1 MQRRDRMQRRFGC
14 FVNGM
19 VAVIALALA
28 WPAFNVAAADL
39 AGKTVSWTIPFKE
52 GGGSGRWARFVE
64 PFLRKHSGAD
74 IRLKFVPGGGSTKGA
89 NLYAKRAR
97 PDGLHLFGTSGSTQF
112 PFLLGDKR
120 VKYDYGKWRPLLAY
134 ATGGVVYITPKL
146 GVRTAAELVRK
157 NPPLKYGS
165 QGATSLDLVPL
176 LAFEMLGL
184 NVKAVF
190 GMKGRSAGRK
200 AFMTG
205 ETSIDYQTSAAYLS
219 KVTPLVKE
227 GSAIPVMSWGALDA
241 KGNLVR
247 DPNFPDLPHFAEV
260 YAQVKG
266 EKPSG
271 TWFDAWKAF
280 FTAGF
285 PAQKFIVVP
294 KETPEDVVRAYQAAF
309 TRMFADPE
317 YRATKGKKIGNYD
330 QVTGAAAE
338 LKFNA
343 ATRVPPEARAWV
355 RNWLTTKY
363 SVVF

>member
-1 MQRRDRMQRRFGC
+1 MHRSVRYF
-14 FVNGM
+14 FN
-19 VAVIALALA
+19 ASAIAIALVLA
-28 WPAFNVAAADL
+28 CPPFNAAAADL
-39 AGKTVSWTIPFKE
+39 KGKTVTWTIPFGE

-89 NLYAKRAR
+89 NLYAKRAK
-97 PDGLHLFGTSGSTQF
+97 PDGLDLLGTSGSTQF
-112 PFLLGDKR
+112 PFLLSDKR

-134 ATGGVVYITPKL
+134 ATGGVAYISPKL
-146 GVRTAAELVRK
+146 GVKTAAELVKK

-205 ETSIDYQTSAAYLS
+205 ETSIDYQTSSAYLS

-227 GSAIPVMSWGALDA
+227 GSAIPIMSWGTLDA

-260 YAQVKG
+260 YEQVKG
-266 EKPSG
+266 KKPSG
-271 TWFDAWKAF
+271 AWFDAWKAF

-285 PAQKFIVVP
+285 PAQKFVVLP
-294 KETPEDVVRAYQAAF
+294 KDTPEDVVKAYQDAF
-309 TRMFADPE
+309 GKMLADPE
-317 YRATKGKKIGNYD
+317 YLASKDKKIGTYD

-338 LKFNA
+338 LKFKA
-343 ATRVPPEARAWV
+343 ATDVPSEAKAWV

>member
-1 MQRRDRMQRRFGC
+1 MNRRARRYLL
-14 FVNGM
+14 VVAAW
-19 VAVIALALA
+19 VAVALTL
-28 WPAFNVAAADL
+28 PAFNAAAADL
-39 AGKTVSWTIPFKE
+39 SGKTVTWTIPFSE

-89 NLYAKRAR
+89 NLYAKRAK
-97 PDGLHLFGTSGSTQF
+97 PDGLDLLGTSGSTQF

-120 VKYDYGKWRPLLAY
+120 VKYDYGAWRPLLAY
-134 ATGGVVYITPKL
+134 ATGGVAYISPKL
-146 GVRTAAELVRK
+146 GAKTAAELVASK
-157 NPPLKYGS
+157 PSLKYGS

-184 NVKAVF
+184 DVKAVF

-227 GSAIPVMSWGALDA
+227 GSALPILSWGALDA

-260 YAQVKG
+260 YEQVHGK
-266 EKPSG
+266 KPSG

-285 PAQKFIVVP
+285 PAQKFVVVP
-294 KETPEDVVRAYQAAF
+294 KDTPDDVAKAYEDAF
-309 TRMFADPE
+309 NKMLADPE
-317 YRATKGKKIGNYD
+317 YIANKDKKIGTYA
-330 QVTGAAAE
+330 QVTGSAAE
-338 LKFNA
+338 LKFKA
-343 ATRVPPEARAWV
+343 ATQVPAEARKWV
-355 RNWLTTKY
+355 RDWLTKKY
-363 SVVF
+363 NVVF

>member
-1 MQRRDRMQRRFGC
+1 MHKGTRHLFYG
-14 FVNGM
+14 FVIIM
-19 VAVIALALA
+19 ALMLLT
-28 WPAFNVAAADL
+28 PAFNAAAADL
-39 AGKTVSWTIPFKE
+39 KGKTVTWTIPFGE

-97 PDGLHLFGTSGSTQF
+97 PDGLHLLGTSGSTQF

-134 ATGGVVYITPKL
+134 ATGGVAYISPKL
-146 GVRTAAELVRK
+146 GARTAADLVAK
-157 NPPLKYGS
+157 KPSLKYGA
-165 QGATSLDLVPL
+165 QRATSLDLVPL

-184 NVKAVF
+184 DVKAVF
-190 GMKGRSAGRK
+190 GMKSRGAGRK

-205 ETSIDYQTSAAYLS
+205 ETTIDYQTSAAYLS

-227 GSAIPVMSWGALDA
+227 GSAVPIMSWGALDD

-247 DPNFPDLPHFAEV
+247 DPNFPDLPHFVEV
-260 YAQVKG
+260 YEQVKG
-266 EKPSG
+266 QKPSG
-271 TWFDAWKAF
+271 AWFDAWKAF

-285 PAQKFIVVP
+285 PAQKFVVVP
-294 KETPEDVVRAYQAAF
+294 RDTPEDVVKAYQDAF
-309 TRMFADPE
+309 RKMFADHE
-317 YRATKGKKIGNYD
+317 YIANKDKKIGTYA

-338 LKFNA
+338 LKFKA
-343 ATRVPPEARAWV
+343 AVSVPPEAKAWV
-355 RNWLTTKY
+355 RNWLTKKY
-363 SVVF
+363 SVKF

>member
-1 MQRRDRMQRRFGC
+1 MYQGSRYFFFGL
-14 FVNGM
+14 
-19 VAVIALALA
+19 VAAISLTFA
-28 WPAFNVAAADL
+28 WPATDVAAADI
-39 AGKTVSWTIPFKE
+39 KDKIVTWTIPFSE

-74 IRLKFVPGGGSTKGA
+74 VRLKFVPGGGSTKGA
-89 NLYAKRAR
+89 NLFAKRAK
-97 PDGLHLFGTSGSTQF
+97 PNGLDLLGTSGSTQF

-134 ATGGVVYITPKL
+134 ATGGVAYTTPKL
-146 GVRTAAELVRK
+146 GVKTAAELAAK
-157 NPPLKYGS
+157 KPSLKYGS

-184 NVKAVF
+184 DVKAVF

-205 ETSIDYQTSAAYLS
+205 ETTIDYQTSAAYLS

-227 GSAIPVMSWGALDA
+227 GSALPIMSWGALDA

-260 YAQVKG
+260 YEQVHGK
-266 EKPSG
+266 KPSG
-271 TWFDAWKAF
+271 IWFDAWKAF

-285 PAQKFIVVP
+285 PAQKFVVVP
-294 KETPEDVVRAYQAAF
+294 KGTPNDVAKAYEDAF
-309 TRMFADPE
+309 NKMLADPE
-317 YRATKGKKIGNYD
+317 YIANKDKKIGTYD
-330 QVTGAAAE
+330 QVTGGAAE
-338 LKFNA
+338 LKFKA
-343 ATRVPPEARAWV
+343 ATQVPAEARKWV
-355 RNWLTTKY
+355 RDWLTKKY
-363 SVVF
+363 NVVF

>member
-1 MQRRDRMQRRFGC
+1 MNRSSRYF
-14 FVNGM
+14 FYAM
-19 VAVIALALA
+19 VTAAVWVSGYPALT
-28 WPAFNVAAADL
+28 VSAADL
-39 AGKTVSWTIPFKE
+39 EGKTVSWTIPFSE
-52 GGGSGRWARFVE
+52 GGGSGRWARFME
-64 PFLRKHSGAD
+64 PFLRKHTGAD

-89 NLYAKRAR
+89 NLYASRAK
-97 PDGLHLFGTSGSTQF
+97 PTGLELFGTSGSTQF

-134 ATGGVVYITPKL
+134 ATGGVVYISPKL
-146 GVRTAAELVRK
+146 GVKTAAELVRK

-227 GSAIPVMSWGALDA
+227 GSALPVMSWGALDGQ
-241 KGNLVR
+241 GNLVR

-260 YAQVKG
+260 YEQVKG
-266 EKPSG
+266 KKPSG

-285 PAQKFIVVP
+285 PAQKFVVVP
-294 KETPEDVVRAYQAAF
+294 KETPEDVVKAYQAAF
-309 TRMFADPE
+309 TGIFADPE
-317 YRATKGKKIGNYD
+317 YVANKGRKIGAYD
-330 QVTGAAAE
+330 QVTGAAAD
-338 LKFNA
+338 LKFKA
-343 ATRVPPEARAWV
+343 ATDVPPEAREWV

-363 SVVF
+363 NVRF

>member
-1 MQRRDRMQRRFGC
+1 MHRGARYIF
-14 FVNGM
+14 NPL
-19 VAVIALALA
+19 AIAIALVLA
-28 WPAFNVAAADL
+28 CPAFNAAAADL
-39 AGKTVSWTIPFKE
+39 KGKTVTWTIPFSE

-89 NLYAKRAR
+89 NLYAKRAK
-97 PDGLHLFGTSGSTQF
+97 PNGLDLFGTSGSTQF

-120 VKYDYGKWRPLLAY
+120 VKYDYAEWRPLLAY
-134 ATGGVVYITPKL
+134 ATGGVAYISPKL
-146 GVRTAAELVRK
+146 GAKTAAELVAK
-157 NPPLKYGS
+157 KPSLKYGS

-184 NVKAVF
+184 DVKAVF

-227 GSAIPVMSWGALDA
+227 GSALPIMSWGALDD

-260 YAQVKG
+260 YEQVHG
-266 EKPSG
+266 RSRPARGSTRG
-271 TWFDAWKAF
+271 RLSSPPASPPRSSWWFPRAHPTTW
-280 FTAGF
+280 
-285 PAQKFIVVP
+285 
-294 KETPEDVVRAYQAAF
+294 
-309 TRMFADPE
+309 
-317 YRATKGKKIGNYD
+317 
-330 QVTGAAAE
+330 
-338 LKFNA
+338 
-343 ATRVPPEARAWV
+343 
-355 RNWLTTKY
+355 
-363 SVVF
+363 